1 VRLADALGVRAGEVV
16 ALTGA
21 GGKTTTLFRLADE
34 LAARGLRVVTTTT
47 TRLAQREVDSLP
59 HALAL
64 GFPPE
69 LPAGFGALLDAHRH
83 VFVYSRPVEGGKV
96 RGLDAAW
103 LDAFLVP
110 HPAVDAV
117 LIEADGARR
126 LPLKAPYPH
135 EPVIPASATL
145 VVPVAG
151 LDALGAPLDAA
162 HVYGADVIT
171 GQTGHRPGA
180 PVTPALMAAV
190 LGSPAMGLKGMPPG
204 ARAAV
209 LLNKAADANRV
220 DARTIART
228 LLGGPSI
235 SRVVISAAVD
245 ASSPAL
251 EVRRRV
257 PAVVL
262 AAGESKRMG
271 QPKLLLPWGDGST
284 IIRRVCETV
293 LTADLVDTVVVTGAR
308 RGAVEAELADLPLRL
323 VHNPQYAEGEM
334 LSSVLAGL
342 DALHADDA
350 ACLVV
355 LGDQPALGP
364 GIIHRLL
371 DAYAGGAGR
380 IVAPEYMGRRGHPVL
395 IDRAYW
401 GALRALPPGGA
412 PRDVLRAHPDDVATI
427 PVDAEAVIFDIDTPE
442 DYAQARGAREST
454 YNKGDDHSARRG
466 KGEGDG

>member
-1 VRLADALGVRAGEVV
+1 VKLADALDVRAGDVV

-34 LAARGLRVVTTTT
+34 LTARGLRVVTTTT
-47 TRLAQREVDSLP
+47 TRLGQREVDALP

-64 GFPPE
+64 GFPPA
-69 LPAGFGALLDAHRH
+69 LPADFGALLDAYRH
-83 VFVYSRPVEGGKV
+83 IFVYSRPVEGGKV

-103 LDAFLVP
+103 LDAFLIP
-110 HPAVDAV
+110 HPAVDVV

-151 LDALGAPLDAA
+151 LDALGAPLDAD

-190 LGSPAMGLKGMPPG
+190 LGSPAMGLKGAPPG
-204 ARAAV
+204 ARVAV
-209 LLNKAADANRV
+209 LLNKAADSNLEN
-220 DARTIART
+220 ARAIARI
-228 LLGGPSI
+228 LLRSGVG
-235 SRVVISAAVD
+235 RTVVSAAVD
-245 ASSPAL
+245 ASTPAL
-251 EVRRRV
+251 EVHRRV
-257 PAVVL
+257 PAVIL

-271 QPKLLLPWGDGST
+271 EPKLLLPWGEGST
-284 IIRRVCETV
+284 IIRQVCETV
-293 LTADLVDTVVVTGAR
+293 LAADLVDTVAVTGAW
-308 RGAVEAELADLPLRL
+308 RGEVEAELADLPLRL
-323 VHNPQYAEGEM
+323 VHNPEYAEGEM

-342 DALHADDA
+342 DALHAEDA

-355 LGDQPALGP
+355 LGDQPALEP
-364 GIIHRLL
+364 GVIHRLL
-371 DAYAGGAGR
+371 DAYARGAGR
-380 IVAPEYMGRRGHPVL
+380 IVAPEYAGQRGHPVL
-395 IDRAYW
+395 IDRVYW
-401 GALRALPPGGA
+401 DALRALPGGGA
-412 PRDVLRAHPDDVATI
+412 PRDVLRAHPGDVATI
-427 PVDAEAVIFDIDTPE
+427 PIDTDAVIVDIDTPE
-442 DYAQARGAREST
+442 DYAQARGAPEST
-454 YNKGDDHSARRG
+454 YNKGDDDILARRG